1 MDGGFDGPRTAE
13 AARENGFD
21 AHFTMLSGS
30 KAMGSAADFQ
40 LDDENRSVLE
50 CPNKVVPEES
60 HYLEKSQSVSVQMKT
75 SACAKCPKRSECPGG
90 KAFDRLAVDAAKKAQ
105 AAASSEAGKSDAA
118 GSADASAEGRASADS
133 SSGITLRLVVE
144 DGRVYVNG
152 VQLPE
157 LIRFPLKVSTVT
169 RARRQRDP
177 GTEEA
182 RAFGRRRNGVE
193 ATPSCMRR
201 KIRIDRTPTARC
213 TGQGFTR
220 GADL

>member
-1 MDGGFDGPRTAE
+1 MEFRRDTKALLPSDSQTVRALLSPGRLTETDFRRRERGKDSEHLWEAGEGDKSLMDGGFDGPRTAE

-75 SACAKCPKRSECPGG
+75 SACAECPKRSECPGG

-105 AAASSEAGKSDAA
+105 AAASSEAGKSSTEDSQAA
-118 GSADASAEGRASADS
+118 P
-133 SSGITLRLVVE
+133 
-144 DGRVYVNG
+144 
-152 VQLPE
+152 Q
-157 LIRFPLKVSTVT
+157 
-169 RARRQRDP
+169 
-177 GTEEA
+177 
-182 RAFGRRRNGVE
+182 
-193 ATPSCMRR
+193 
-201 KIRIDRTPTARC
+201 
-213 TGQGFTR
+213 
-220 GADL
+220 

>member
-1 MDGGFDGPRTAE
+1 MGKQEKATAVVMDGGFDGPRTAE

-30 KAMGSAADFQ
+30 KAPDSAADFQ
-40 LDDENRSVLE
+40 LDDENKSVLE
-50 CPNKVVPEES
+50 CPNKAVPEES

-75 SACAKCPKRSECPGG
+75 SACAECPKRSECPGG
-90 KAFDRLAVDAAKKAQ
+90 KAFDRLAADAAKKAQ

-133 SSGITLRLVVE
+133 SSAITLRLAVE

-169 RARRQRDP
+169 RP
-177 GTEEA
+177 
-182 RAFGRRRNGVE
+182 
-193 ATPSCMRR
+193 
-201 KIRIDRTPTARC
+201 
-213 TGQGFTR
+213 
-220 GADL
+220 